1 MEFTIRIAFE
11 DDIKYS
17 NEITYLYKLSAEERG
32 IGIALRQPAYI
43 EKKIKAEHAIIAMH
57 DDELAGF
64 CYVETFSS
72 GEYVSNSGLIVK
84 AKYRGQGLA
93 KKIKKSAVQIARN
106 KFPSAKLFGITTS
119 DVVLRINSELG
130 YKPVTFN
137 KLTTDSE
144 FWNGCSSCRNY
155 DILQRNEKKMCLCTA
170 MLAPSKIEK
179 KIAKEAKKAKKKSIK
194 QAVKKAF
201 KEAKKNKIHE

>member
-1 MEFTIRIAFE
+1 MEYTIRIASE

-17 NEITYLYKLSAEERG
+17 NEISDLYKRSAEERG
-32 IGIALRQPAYI
+32 TGIALRQPAYI
-43 EKKIKAEHAIIAMH
+43 LKKIKAEHAVIAMQA
-57 DDELAGF
+57 DELAGF

-84 AKYRGQGLA
+84 SKFRGQGLA
-93 KKIKKSAVQIARN
+93 KKIKKTAVQLARN
-106 KFPSAKLFGITTS
+106 KYPQAKLFGITTS

-137 KLTTDSE
+137 KLTTDAE

-155 DILQRNEKKMCLCTA
+155 DILLRNEKKMCLCTA
-170 MLAPSKIEK
+170 MLAPSKLEK
-179 KIAKEAKKAKKKSIK
+179 KQAKEAKKAEKKIIK
-194 QAVKKAF
+194 QAVKKAI
-201 KEAKKNKIHE
+201 KDAKKNKAHE